1 MRPNVSGGDQFE
13 DNITHWC
20 CSTALYPMSSG
31 SISVSNTTEGPQ
43 ASRFKIQTASPLNLP
58 KFSKLAALLLIL
70 AEEGGILSPCD
81 QYRKLVPQKFDLM
94 CKIRLHKKLH
104 NWALQSSSDQIPQTC
119 TWSTDVLQFQAWN
132 IWIIQKAS
140 NHLITKTQNCSE
152 ILTRRSVARTITQS
166 TEIFSM
172 SLFVKK
178 GLKVSIFESSSTN

>member
-1 MRPNVSGGDQFE
+1 MRPHVGGGDQFE

-43 ASRFKIQTASPLNLP
+43 ASHFKIQTASPLNVP

-94 CKIRLHKKLH
+94 CKFRLHKKLH
-104 NWALQSSSDQIPQTC
+104 NWVLQSSSDLYMIHRCPAI
-119 TWSTDVLQFQAWN
+119 SSL
-132 IWIIQKAS
+132 K
-140 NHLITKTQNCSE
+140 HLDHTKSFKPLNYKDPK
-152 ILTRRSVARTITQS
+152 LR
-166 TEIFSM
+166 
-172 SLFVKK
+172 
-178 GLKVSIFESSSTN
+178 

>member
-1 MRPNVSGGDQFE
+1 MRPNVSRGDQFE

-43 ASRFKIQTASPLNLP
+43 ASHFKIQIASPLNLT
-58 KFSKLAALLLIL
+58 KMSKLAALLLTL
-70 AEEGGILSPCD
+70 AEEGGILSPCN

-119 TWSTDVLQFQAWN
+119 TWSTDVLQFQACN
-132 IWIIQKAS
+132 IWIVQKAS
-140 NHLITKTQNCSE
+140 NHLFKKTQNCSE

-166 TEIFSM
+166 SEIFSM

>member
-94 CKIRLHKKLH
+94 C
-104 NWALQSSSDQIPQTC
+104 N
-119 TWSTDVLQFQAWN
+119 QAP
-132 IWIIQKAS
+132 QKAS
-140 NHLITKTQNCSE
+140 QLGTTKFLRPNSSDVYMIHRCPAISSLKHLHTKSFKPLNYKDPKLQ
-152 ILTRRSVARTITQS
+152 
-166 TEIFSM
+166 
-172 SLFVKK
+172 
-178 GLKVSIFESSSTN
+178 